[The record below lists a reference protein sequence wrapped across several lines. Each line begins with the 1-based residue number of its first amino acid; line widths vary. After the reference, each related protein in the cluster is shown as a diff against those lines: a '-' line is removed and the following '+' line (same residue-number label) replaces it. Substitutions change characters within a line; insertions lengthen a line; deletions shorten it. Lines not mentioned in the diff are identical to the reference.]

1 MQLVPIWV
9 WLWVRLINKQKAM
22 AQNDEDATKDWLE
35 GILAIN
41 FIIILFLNRA
51 N

>member
-22 AQNDEDATKDWLE
+22 AQNDEDVAKAWLE

-41 FIIILFLNRA
+41 FIIMFFLSQA